1 MLAKEVKE
9 KKLPELGDE
18 FAKDVGFEDMD
29 KLRSE
34 VIKELE
40 KAKEAQRK
48 DAITEQIANFLL
60 ANTDVPVPARL
71 LARRVEALVQEARSR
86 MKTGALSDEEERS
99 FNAALQKEYEP
110 EAEKRIRMGM
120 ILAQDRRSGGD
131 TRRGPRRWRNGS
143 KKLRKKPRGLMII

>member
-18 FAKDVGFEDMD
+18 FAKDVGFEDME

-34 VIKELE
+34 VIKGLE
-40 KAKEAQRK
+40 KAKEVQRK

-71 LARRVEALVQEARSR
+71 LAKRVEVLVQEARSR
-86 MKTGALSDEEERS
+86 MKTGVLSDEEDRS

-120 ILAQDRRSGGD
+120 ILAQDRRSGGN
-131 TRRGPRRWRNGS
+131 TRRGPRDGRTAQKNCGRNQE
-143 KKLRKKPRGLMII
+143 GL